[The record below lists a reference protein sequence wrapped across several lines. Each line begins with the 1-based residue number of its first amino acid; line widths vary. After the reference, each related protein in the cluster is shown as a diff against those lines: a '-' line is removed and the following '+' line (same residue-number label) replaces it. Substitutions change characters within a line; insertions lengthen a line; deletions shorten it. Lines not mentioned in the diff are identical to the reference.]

1 MFKFNN
7 NQRICYLWSVCLNL
21 KKELM
26 DNSWIIHR
34 HSCLK
39 STSTSGFSYLW
50 SLNTNYHELSINFIF
65 VTKKTWRAEAIQVL
79 LGDIVLNDC
88 LFRVSHRACF
98 ADNGDFHLSGI
109 RHLCLDLVGNLA
121 REFLCLLVVHL
132 VGTHDYT

>member
-26 DNSWIIHR
+26 DNSWIIHG

-50 SLNTNYHELSINFIF
+50 SLNTNYHELSINYPLILYLLQ
-65 VTKKTWRAEAIQVL
+65 KKPGEPKQSRFYWVIL
-79 LGDIVLNDC
+79 FKMIVY
-88 LFRVSHRACF
+88 F
-98 ADNGDFHLSGI
+98 A
-109 RHLCLDLVGNLA
+109 
-121 REFLCLLVVHL
+121 
-132 VGTHDYT
+132 